1 LKIISDK
8 VPYRKV
14 HSPGFACVIVMG
26 LMSRLVYDLCT
37 IVVVVGRHWNVKES
51 ETDLLFQHQ
60 AHTAVRMRAVSAMTR
75 TGTAIR
81 ATSGNTETHALS
93 HTLRNMLKKVQHA
106 SLF

>member
-1 LKIISDK
+1 
-8 VPYRKV
+8 
-14 HSPGFACVIVMG
+14 
-26 LMSRLVYDLCT
+26 MSDLCT
-37 IVVVVGRHWNVKES
+37 VVVVVGRRWNVKES

-75 TGTAIR
+75 TGTSTAIR
-81 ATSGNTETHALS
+81 ATSGNTHETHTLS